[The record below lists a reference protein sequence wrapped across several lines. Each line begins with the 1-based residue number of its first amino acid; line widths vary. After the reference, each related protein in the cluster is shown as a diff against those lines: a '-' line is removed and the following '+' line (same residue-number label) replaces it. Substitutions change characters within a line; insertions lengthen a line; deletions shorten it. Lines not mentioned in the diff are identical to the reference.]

1 MAKKAATNPFFD
13 FDVTN
18 VMANFDPSKALAEF
32 TKMAEQYKVPGV
44 DVDAIIASQ
53 QKNVEAITTAN
64 KTALEGLQAVASRQ
78 AELLQQSMEAASQ
91 AVQSLSSSGTPQ
103 DAAAKQAELLKSA
116 YEKALSDMKEISE
129 MVAKSNAEAAEAINA
144 RITESLEEIKAIAL
158 KAK

>member
-18 VMANFDPSKALAEF
+18 VMANFDPSKALEEF
-32 TKMAEQYKVPGV
+32 TKMAEQYKIPGV
-44 DVDAIIASQ
+44 DVDAIIATQ

-64 KTALEGLQAVASRQ
+64 KTALEGLQAVAARQ
-78 AELLQQSMEAASQ
+78 AELLQQAMEAASA
-91 AVQSLSSSGTPQ
+91 AVKDLSASGTPQ
-103 DAAAKQAELLKSA
+103 DAAAKQADLVKA
-116 YEKALSDMKEISE
+116 TYEKTLSDMKEIAE

-144 RITESLEEIKAIAL
+144 RITASLEEIKAIAL